1 MSQTPR
7 PRSDKRRR
15 QTSKR
20 TGGGAKA
27 NDLWREPLPLPE
39 VKPIPLPNDVAALLR
54 SLGEPPMHNGAAAAH
69 YFNTVIERAAAVAL
83 ALAVSADVLR
93 ASDAD

>member
-1 MSQTPR
+1 MGQTPR

-15 QTSKR
+15 QASKR
-20 TGGGAKA
+20 AGNAKA
-27 NDLWREPLPLPE
+27 NDLWREPAPLPA
-39 VKPIPLPNDVAALLR
+39 VKPIPLPNDVAAMLR

-83 ALAVSADVLR
+83 ALAVSANVL
-93 ASDAD
+93 AGSDSD

>member
-15 QTSKR
+15 QASKR
-20 TGGGAKA
+20 TGGTKA
-27 NDLWREPLPLPE
+27 NDLWREPAPLPE

-54 SLGEPPMHNGAAAAH
+54 SLGEPPMHNGGAAAH
-69 YFNTVIERAAAVAL
+69 YFTTVIERAAAVAL
-83 ALAVSADVLR
+83 ALAVSADVLKP
-93 ASDAD
+93 SDSD

>member
-1 MSQTPR
+1 MNQPVR

-15 QTSKR
+15 QATKR
-20 TGGGAKA
+20 TGGAKA
-27 NDLWREPLPLPE
+27 HDLWREPAPLPE
-39 VKPIPLPNDVAALLR
+39 VKPIPLPNDVAALMR
-54 SLGEPPMHNGAAAAH
+54 SLGDPPMHNGAAAAH

-83 ALAVSADVLR
+83 ALAVSANVLK